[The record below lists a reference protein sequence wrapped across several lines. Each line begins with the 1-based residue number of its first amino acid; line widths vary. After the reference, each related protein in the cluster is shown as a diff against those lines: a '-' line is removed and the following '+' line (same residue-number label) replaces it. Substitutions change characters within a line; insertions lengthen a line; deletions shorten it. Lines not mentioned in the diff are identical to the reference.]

1 MSTQNAKPTTF
12 DLEALRAKLAGAHG
26 PAFWRSLD
34 EVAETPEFQEYIDN
48 EFTKG
53 TSEWTDPVS
62 RRRLMQLLGAS
73 LGLAGLTAC
82 TKQPPEKVVPYVR
95 VPEEIV
101 PGKPLFFATA
111 TTLGGFAQGVIVES
125 NMGRPTKIEGNPD
138 HPASLGATSIHSQA
152 QTLAL
157 YDPDRA
163 QVVVREGSASSWKT
177 FLAAAA
183 AVREKLVV
191 QKGAGFR
198 ILTETVTSPS
208 LAAQI
213 RALLA
218 EMPEAR
224 WHLYE
229 PVSGDNARAGAR
241 IAFGDI
247 VSPVYDLAKA
257 DVILALDSDFLTA
270 GPGAVRYAR
279 DFSRRRD
286 PNATGGMN
294 RLYSVEACPT
304 STGATADHRLALS
317 HTNVEMFARA
327 LASRVGAPAPPAD
340 TSAPAAWLDAVAKDL
355 IDRKGRCVVIPG
367 EHQSAAVHAL
377 AHAMNVALGN
387 VGNTVLLTEP
397 IESNLEDQ
405 YASLASLI
413 ADLKAGKV
421 ETLLVLGGN
430 PVHTAPA
437 RMGFLD
443 AYRRAKLRIRVG
455 LYDDETAAYSHWV
468 IPEAHTLECWGDA
481 RAFDGTVTLMQPLIA
496 PLYDGK
502 THGEVL
508 SVFRGHGDR
517 TSHDLLKQYWQ
528 SQRPGPDFDTFWRKS
543 IHDGFIAG
551 SSARPK
557 TVALQAGFASAL
569 PNPPEFSGPEIQFRP
584 DPNLY
589 DGRFAN
595 NGWLQELP
603 RPVSLLVWDNAA
615 LISPRMAQKNGVQNG
630 DVVELRAAAR
640 ALRLPVWILPGHAED
655 SVTVHLGY
663 GRTRGGRLASGAGVN
678 ANLLRSPDSP
688 WVAYA
693 GEIRKTGGSYTLATV
708 QMHHSMEG
716 RDVIRSAALADYR
729 KDPRV
734 FAHGEHGKLLSLYP
748 ERQYETYA
756 WGMAI
761 DLNACVGC
769 NACTI
774 ACQAENN
781 IAIVGKSE
789 VVRGREMH
797 WIRVDRYFSGEL
809 DAPDIHH
816 QPVPCMHCE
825 KAPCEPVCPV
835 AATVH
840 SNEGLN
846 HMVYNRCVGTRY
858 CANNCPYKVRR
869 FNFLLYSDWTS
880 KSLEGLRNPN
890 VTVRSRGVMEKCTY
904 CVQRISTARIAAEL
918 EGRKIKDGEVVTA
931 CQAVCPAQ
939 AIHFG
944 DLNDPASNVSK
955 IKKDPRNYSLLEEL
969 GTSPRTTYL
978 AHLKNPNPA
987 LVKAGTSDHHAALV
1001 QIEARRA

>member
-1 MSTQNAKPTTF
+1 
-12 DLEALRAKLAGAHG
+12 
-26 PAFWRSLD
+26 
-34 EVAETPEFQEYIDN
+34 
-48 EFTKG
+48 
-53 TSEWTDPVS
+53 
-62 RRRLMQLLGAS
+62 MQLLGAS

-82 TKQPPEKVVPYVR
+82 TKQPPERVVPYVKT
-95 VPEEIV
+95 PEEIV

-111 TTLGGFAQGVIVES
+111 TTVGGYAQGVIVES
-125 NMGRPTKIEGNPD
+125 NMGRPTKIEGNPE
-138 HPASLGATSIHSQA
+138 HPASLGATSVFSQA

-163 QVVVREGSASSWKT
+163 QVVLREGSSSSWQA
-177 FLAAAA
+177 FLSSAGV
-183 AVREKLVV
+183 VREKLLG

-198 ILTETVTSPS
+198 ILTETITSPS

-218 EMPEAR
+218 EMPEAQ
-224 WHLYE
+224 WHQYE
-229 PVSGDNARAGAR
+229 PVSGDSARAGAK
-241 IAFGDI
+241 IAFGEN
-247 VSPVYDLAKA
+247 VSAVYDLTKA

-270 GPGAVRYAR
+270 GPGALRYAR
-279 DFSRRRD
+279 EFSRRRD
-286 PNATGGMN
+286 PQGQGGMN

-327 LASRVGAPAPPAD
+327 LAQRVGAPAPPAE
-340 TSAPAAWLDAVAKDL
+340 SGAPAAWLDAVAKDL
-355 IDRKGRCVVIPG
+355 LDHKGRSLIVPG

-377 AHAMNVALGN
+377 AHAMNAALGN
-387 VGNTVLLTEP
+387 AGNTLRYVEP
-397 IESNLEDQ
+397 VEANPADQ

-413 ADLKAGKV
+413 ADLMAGKV
-421 ETLLVLGGN
+421 DTLLVLGGN
-430 PVHTAPA
+430 PAHTAPA

-443 AYRRAKLRIRVG
+443 AYRKARLRVRVG
-455 LYDDETAAYSHWV
+455 LYDDETSAYSHWV
-468 IPEAHTLECWGDA
+468 IPEAHSLECWSDA

-502 THGEVL
+502 ALSEVL
-508 SVFRGHGDR
+508 AAFRGQAGR
-517 TSHDLLKQYWQ
+517 GSHDLLKEHWQ
-528 SQRPGPDFDTFWRKS
+528 SQRPGPDFEAFWRKS
-543 IHDGFIAG
+543 LHDGFVPGSAASPKNAG
-551 SSARPK
+551 IR
-557 TVALQAGFASAL
+557 TDFAAAL
-569 PNPPEFSGPEIQFRP
+569 PNPPEFSGPEFQFRT
-584 DPNLY
+584 DPSIY

-603 RPVSLLVWDNAA
+603 RPVSLMVWDNAA
-615 LISPRMAQKNGVQNG
+615 LVSPRMAQKLGVQNG
-630 DVVELRAAAR
+630 DVVSLRAAAR
-640 ALRLPVWILPGHAED
+640 ELRLPIWILPGHAED
-655 SVTVHLGY
+655 AVTMHIGY
-663 GRTRGGRLASGAGVN
+663 GRTRGGRLASGVGAN
-678 ANLLRSPDSP
+678 ANVLRSPESP
-688 WVAYA
+688 WVAHA
-693 GEIRKTGGSYTLATV
+693 GEIRKTGDSHTLATV

-716 RDVIRSAALADYR
+716 RDIVRTAALADYR
-729 KDPRV
+729 KNPHL
-734 FAHGEHGKLLSLYP
+734 FEHGGQGKLLSLYP
-748 ERQYETYA
+748 ERKYDAYA

-761 DLNACVGC
+761 DLNACTGC

-781 IAIVGKSE
+781 IAVVGKSE

-797 WIRVDRYFSGEL
+797 WIRIDRYFSGEL

-825 KAPCEPVCPV
+825 NAPCEPVCPV

-840 SNEGLN
+840 SDEGLN

-869 FNFLLYSDWTS
+869 FNFLLYSDWTTQ
-880 KSLEGLRNPN
+880 SLEGLRNPN

-904 CVQRISTARIAAEL
+904 CVQRINAARITAEL

-931 CQAVCPAQ
+931 CQTACPTQ

-944 DLNDPASNVSK
+944 DLNDPASKVSK
-955 IKKDPRNYSLLEEL
+955 IKQDARNYSLLEEL
-969 GTSPRTTYL
+969 GVRPRTTYL

-987 LVKAGTSDHHAALV
+987 LAKPASSSRGPAHNAALV
-1001 QIEARRA
+1001 TIKNIKV